1 MNRRIL
7 WMGVIGALAL
17 MGATALFSYWMG
29 QSRGL
34 AEPPRSEMQALP
46 KEVTATVRVVP
57 VRESVLSRTATA
69 YGNVVPPPGGVR
81 TVSVPFD
88 CQILTL
94 LVREGQA
101 ASRGTL
107 LMTVTGSPDAKLALA
122 QARAQASSDEAALKQ
137 VEERHRLKLADDA
150 TLAQAK
156 GAFEASEARLKSLE
170 ARGLAE
176 AHPLASP
183 VDGTVLRLPFSQG
196 AVVPAGTA
204 LAEVAGL
211 DHLEVLI
218 GVEPGDAHDLRPGA
232 TVGLELVGNQGGAPL
247 QGVLNSISPAINPA
261 TRLVDAYVA
270 LPGGSSLPLGA
281 YVRGTF
287 TLSSAKG
294 LVVPYAAVLPGEKG
308 SVLYTVRDGRAV
320 RHEVRVVIETSDE
333 ALVSA
338 PGLAAGDLAVV
349 SGNYELED
357 GMAVKVEP
365 HP

>member
-17 MGATALFSYWMG
+17 MGATALFTYWMG
-29 QSRGL
+29 RSLGS
-34 AEPPRSEMQALP
+34 AEPSRSGVQTLP
-46 KEVTATVRVVP
+46 KEVTAAVRVVP

-88 CQILTL
+88 CQIVTL
-94 LVREGQA
+94 SVREGQA
-101 ASRGTL
+101 ASRGML
-107 LMTVTGSPDAKLALA
+107 LMTVTGSPDAKLALV
-122 QARAQASSDEAALKQ
+122 QARAQAHSDAETYHQ
-137 VEERHRLKLADDA
+137 VEARHRLKLADDA

-211 DHLEVLI
+211 AHLEALL
-218 GVEPGDAHDLRPGA
+218 GLEPGDAHDLHPGA
-232 TVGLELVGNQGGAPL
+232 PVDLDMVGDHGGPPL
-247 QGVLNSISPAINPA
+247 KGVLSSVSPAINPS

-270 LPGGSSLPLGA
+270 LPRGCSLPLGA

-287 TLSSAKG
+287 TLTSAKG
-294 LVVPYAAVLPGEKG
+294 LVVPYAAVLPAG
-308 SVLYTVRDGRAV
+308 SGGVLYTVRDGRAV
-320 RHEVRVVIETSDE
+320 RHEVRVVVETSDE
-333 ALVSA
+333 AQVSA

-349 SGNYELED
+349 TGNYELEN